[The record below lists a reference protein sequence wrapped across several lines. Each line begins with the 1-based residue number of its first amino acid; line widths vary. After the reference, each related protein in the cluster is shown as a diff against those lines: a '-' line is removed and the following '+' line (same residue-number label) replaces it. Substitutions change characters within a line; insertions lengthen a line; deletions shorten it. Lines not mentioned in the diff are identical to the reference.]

1 MHFSQRQRIID
12 IVVSGKGTI
21 ELLFDCLFFTRDEFK
36 LSQLIKYRKTLFLTL
51 KMRDLFQQIQ
61 DMTDY
66 NPRIIN
72 SASK

>member
-1 MHFSQRQRIID
+1 M
-12 IVVSGKGTI
+12 KTI
-21 ELLFDCLFFTRDEFK
+21 ELLFDCLFFTRDEFQ

-72 SASK
+72 SARSVEKIGIVKFDENSQ